1 MAVRRIVC
9 LANSYKFGGRCVA
22 GVELMPSG
30 GFGRWIRPVAD
41 RSRRAV
47 SNSQQTCTDGTGSQL
62 LDVLDI
68 DFGRAVPKGH
78 QSEDILINPGKSWKK
93 VGRFSLTDLVPLLHC
108 RRTPLWPYAESTR
121 IGQNDKISAANLLC
135 IESSLSLARPPKAM
149 IRVFQSR
156 YKKKGKL
163 DVRVR
168 FEWGGEQNDL
178 KLTDLQE
185 SFNYQAQGIGKYN
198 IDNPTMCISISE
210 IFSRQNAAFKLV
222 AGLIV

>member
-78 QSEDILINPGKSWKK
+78 QSEDILINPSKSWKK
-93 VGRFSLTDLVPLLHC
+93 VGGSH
-108 RRTPLWPYAESTR
+108 
-121 IGQNDKISAANLLC
+121 
-135 IESSLSLARPPKAM
+135 
-149 IRVFQSR
+149 
-156 YKKKGKL
+156 
-163 DVRVR
+163 
-168 FEWGGEQNDL
+168 
-178 KLTDLQE
+178 
-185 SFNYQAQGIGKYN
+185 
-198 IDNPTMCISISE
+198 
-210 IFSRQNAAFKLV
+210 
-222 AGLIV
+222 